1 VVASFREQICKNQM
15 RQNVGKKKQNS
26 TCFEILYKYHLYAV
40 HDYFKHAGGRDIF
53 LLDWR
58 QVLSYDVSFLNIRIV
73 VNPVVNLVNKGEIHE
88 TLQICKSLTKRQIQC
103 FNNVGCHGFEFAT
116 PYRALPSFV
125 NDPLRI
131 YPELPY
137 KYVCFISHNYNFTI
151 IVPNA
156 FNYLKNVTTWEQCSV
171 EL

>member
-1 VVASFREQICKNQM
+1 LHKIEIFGLSLRSFRFNLRDIFC
-15 RQNVGKKKQNS
+15 R
-26 TCFEILYKYHLYAV
+26 TLLYIPCIYAV

-73 VNPVVNLVNKGEIHE
+73 VNSVINLVNKNLPR
-88 TLQICKSLTKRQIQC
+88 TALQICMFHFS
-103 FNNVGCHGFEFAT
+103 
-116 PYRALPSFV
+116 
-125 NDPLRI
+125 
-131 YPELPY
+131 
-137 KYVCFISHNYNFTI
+137 YNFTI

>member
-1 VVASFREQICKNQM
+1 VTNISNDLAFYPACE
-15 RQNVGKKKQNS
+15 
-26 TCFEILYKYHLYAV
+26 TLLYAV

-73 VNPVVNLVNKGEIHE
+73 VNSVINLVNKNLPR
-88 TLQICKSLTKRQIQC
+88 TALQICM
-103 FNNVGCHGFEFAT
+103 FHF
-116 PYRALPSFV
+116 
-125 NDPLRI
+125 
-131 YPELPY
+131 
-137 KYVCFISHNYNFTI
+137 NYNFTI
-151 IVPNA
+151 IVPHA

>member
-1 VVASFREQICKNQM
+1 MEERELAMQSI
-15 RQNVGKKKQNS
+15 V
-26 TCFEILYKYHLYAV
+26 YAV

-58 QVLSYDVSFLNIRIV
+58 QVLSYDVSVI
-73 VNPVVNLVNKGEIHE
+73 NLVNKNLPR
-88 TLQICKSLTKRQIQC
+88 TALQICM
-103 FNNVGCHGFEFAT
+103 FHF
-116 PYRALPSFV
+116 
-125 NDPLRI
+125 
-131 YPELPY
+131 
-137 KYVCFISHNYNFTI
+137 NYNFTI

>member
-1 VVASFREQICKNQM
+1 MFFVVVTIKVNRYYMPFTI
-15 RQNVGKKKQNS
+15 
-26 TCFEILYKYHLYAV
+26 ILNTQRPRY
-40 HDYFKHAGGRDIF
+40 F

-73 VNPVVNLVNKGEIHE
+73 VNSVINLVNKSLPR
-88 TLQICKSLTKRQIQC
+88 TALQICM
-103 FNNVGCHGFEFAT
+103 FHF
-116 PYRALPSFV
+116 
-125 NDPLRI
+125 
-131 YPELPY
+131 
-137 KYVCFISHNYNFTI
+137 NYNFTI

>member
-1 VVASFREQICKNQM
+1 MHSRCFGIMAGHGNFAFNLVVKLSIE
-15 RQNVGKKKQNS
+15 
-26 TCFEILYKYHLYAV
+26 LYAV

-58 QVLSYDVSFLNIRIV
+58 QVLSYDVSFLNICIV
-73 VNPVVNLVNKGEIHE
+73 VNSVINLINKNLPR
-88 TLQICKSLTKRQIQC
+88 TALKICM
-103 FNNVGCHGFEFAT
+103 FHF
-116 PYRALPSFV
+116 
-125 NDPLRI
+125 
-131 YPELPY
+131 
-137 KYVCFISHNYNFTI
+137 NYNFTI

>member
-1 VVASFREQICKNQM
+1 LFLNYSYLKIANHRRLISKVYYMPFTI
-15 RQNVGKKKQNS
+15 
-26 TCFEILYKYHLYAV
+26 ILNTQEAAI
-40 HDYFKHAGGRDIF
+40 FF

-73 VNPVVNLVNKGEIHE
+73 VNSVINLVNKNLPR
-88 TLQICKSLTKRQIQC
+88 TALQICI
-103 FNNVGCHGFEFAT
+103 FHF
-116 PYRALPSFV
+116 
-125 NDPLRI
+125 
-131 YPELPY
+131 
-137 KYVCFISHNYNFTI
+137 NYNFTI

>member
-1 VVASFREQICKNQM
+1 VTGPLAFSPEK
-15 RQNVGKKKQNS
+15 
-26 TCFEILYKYHLYAV
+26 LLHAV

-73 VNPVVNLVNKGEIHE
+73 VNSVINLVNKNLPR
-88 TLQICKSLTKRQIQC
+88 TALQICM
-103 FNNVGCHGFEFAT
+103 FHF
-116 PYRALPSFV
+116 
-125 NDPLRI
+125 
-131 YPELPY
+131 
-137 KYVCFISHNYNFTI
+137 NYNFTI
-151 IVPNA
+151 IVPNV